1 MTQPTPA
8 DAQVQDKSQTLLGFD
23 YGTTRIGVAIGQTLL
38 DSARPLAPIKA
49 RDGIPNWDS
58 VAELVK
64 EWQPDAFVVGLPL
77 NMDGSL
83 CDMSF
88 RARKFAN
95 RLHARSQLPTYLV
108 DERLTSHEAKGRHL
122 AQGGKADF
130 KAHSVDGVAAQLIL
144 ESWFREPVHRSSLD
158 KLE

>member
-1 MTQPTPA
+1 MILA
-8 DAQVQDKSQTLLGFD
+8 FD
-23 YGTTRIGVAIGQTLL
+23 FGTSRIGVAVGQAVTCTA
-38 DSARPLAPIKA
+38 SPLNPIAAK
-49 RDGIPNWDS
+49 DGIPDWNLFAALIS
-58 VAELVK
+58 
-64 EWQPDAFVVGLPL
+64 EWQPEALVVGLPL

-95 RLHARSQLPTYLV
+95 RLQERYQRPAYLV
-108 DERLTSHEAKGRHL
+108 DERLTSHEAKGMHL

-130 KAHSVDGVAAQLIL
+130 KAHSVDGLAAQLIL
-144 ESWFREPVHRSSLD
+144 ESWFRESVHRSSQD